1 MTPADFDE
9 ALADLTDP
17 IDLPD
22 RTHNRTEADHE

>member
-1 MTPADFDE
+1 MTDTDFLE

-22 RTHNRTEADHE
+22 RTHNRTEPDHE